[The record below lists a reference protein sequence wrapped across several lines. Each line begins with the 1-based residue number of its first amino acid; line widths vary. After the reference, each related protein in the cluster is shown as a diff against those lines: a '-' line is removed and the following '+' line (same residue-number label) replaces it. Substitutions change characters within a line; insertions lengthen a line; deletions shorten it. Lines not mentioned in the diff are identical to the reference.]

1 MTFGDGWRD
10 EFERAE
16 ALKRTELRLMRDNK
30 NWLAEVQVRL
40 NLPTP
45 VEPQISYVESNY
57 DKVMLIHFG
66 IRPTGDSYAR

>member
-30 NWLAEVQVRL
+30 RWLEEAQERL
-40 NLPTP
+40 ALPTP
-45 VEPQISYVESNY
+45 VEPQISYLETDY
-57 DKVMLIHFG
+57 DKIVLIHYG